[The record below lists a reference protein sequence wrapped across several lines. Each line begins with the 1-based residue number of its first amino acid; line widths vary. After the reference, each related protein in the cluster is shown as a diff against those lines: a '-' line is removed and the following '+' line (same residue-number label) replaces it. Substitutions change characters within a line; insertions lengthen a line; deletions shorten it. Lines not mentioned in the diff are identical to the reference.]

1 MGGNR
6 PRIMDVCIPKVAKDG
21 SVSNE
26 WKNLCENADGEY
38 WDDRSM
44 LNKMKILQRMD
55 QSLENEN
62 NNNNNDNEG
71 GGNNNNNH
79 NNNNDGEENPEDANN
94 NRPDFGLL
102 SLQNR

>member
-1 MGGNR
+1 
-6 PRIMDVCIPKVAKDG
+6 MDVCIPKVATDG

-26 WKNLCENADGEY
+26 WKSFCENADGEY

-62 NNNNNDNEG
+62 NNNHNERGGDN
-71 GGNNNNNH
+71 
-79 NNNNDGEENPEDANN
+79 NNNNDGRENPEDANN
-94 NRPDFGLL
+94 NRPDFGL
-102 SLQNR
+102 